1 MFRADNVFFKLAGL
15 ALLVAFVAALT
26 PQASFGQKPPI
37 LAAPLDVNVVNTPV
51 PVTGTL
57 EVSGAIAATQS
68 GEWTVGITGPA
79 AVTSGDQTVLI
90 DSFAGDI
97 DPGFNE
103 VAFGNNIAAFK
114 TVRVHTNC
122 FLGASC
128 ASILVRVY
136 TVVGGRSYLVE
147 EFPMPNFVAGTR
159 VYDVIGTNVTVQLV
173 NNTGAVAT
181 NIGAAVFG
189 RAN

>member
-1 MFRADNVFFKLAGL
+1 VFFKLAGL

-26 PQASFGQKPPI
+26 PQVSFGQKPPI
-37 LAAPLDVNVVNTPV
+37 LAAPLDVNVVNIPV

-57 EVSGAIAATQS
+57 DVNGAIAATQS

-79 AVTSGDQTVLI
+79 SVRSADQTVLI